1 MALAPVAHTTAVRA
15 ALLSA
20 ALLAGCAEAPPFD
33 PPAPPVETPPAWV
46 SAATPLGP
54 PEADWWKTFG
64 DPRLEA
70 LIEEGVRRSFTL
82 RGAAT
87 RVEAA
92 LALARIA
99 GADRLPQASAGAQ
112 AARQKQVFVGLEIP
126 GVDDVLASRSSL
138 YALSL
143 DLSWEIDLWG
153 RIRSAQA
160 AALAEVQAQE
170 ADYRGARLSLEG
182 QVARAYFAAVESRL
196 QADLARRTLE
206 SHRATTARIEE
217 RFRRGLRPALDV
229 ALARTAETGAESA
242 LRRREEERDLA
253 TRGLEA
259 LVSRYPRGAIETAE
273 ALPPLPAPP
282 PAGLPSEL
290 VVRRPDLVAAE
301 RRLAAAGMRVA
312 EARAALYPR
321 LSLTG
326 SAGQTSSELR
336 DLLDGDFSVWRI
348 GANLLQPLF
357 QGGRLRAGVD
367 LARSRA
373 EEALAL
379 YAAQVLRAFEEVEAA
394 LAAEQ
399 ALARRE
405 EALRRGLADA
415 RAALDQSERRYLA
428 GLSDLLTLQES
439 QRRLYEIESQILAVA
454 RGRLETRV
462 RLHLALGGGFSW
474 PKE

>member
-1 MALAPVAHTTAVRA
+1 MAPVARITTARA
-15 ALLSA
+15 VLLA
-20 ALLAGCAEAPPFD
+20 GALLAGCAQAPPFD
-33 PPAPPVETPPAWV
+33 PPAPPVEAPPTWASGPTPPGA
-46 SAATPLGP
+46 PRP
-54 PEADWWKTFG
+54 DWWKTFG

-70 LIEEGVRRSFTL
+70 LIEEGVRRSFSL
-82 RGAAT
+82 RAAAA

-99 GADRLPQASAGAQ
+99 GADRLPQASLGAQ

-126 GVDDVLASRSSL
+126 GFDDVLASRSSV
-138 YALSL
+138 YAFSL

-153 RIRSAQA
+153 RVRSAQA
-160 AALAEVQAQE
+160 AALADVQAQE
-170 ADYRGARLSLEG
+170 ADFEGARLSLEG

-196 QADLARRTLE
+196 QAALARRTLE
-206 SHRATTARIEE
+206 SYRATTARIEE
-217 RFRRGLRPALDV
+217 RFRLGLRPALDV

-242 LRRREEERDLA
+242 LRLREEEHALA
-253 TRGLEA
+253 ARRLEA
-259 LVSRYPRGAIETAE
+259 LVARYPRGAVETAE
-273 ALPPLPAPP
+273 SLPPLPDPP

-290 VVRRPDLVAAE
+290 VTRRPDLAAAE
-301 RRLAAAGMRVA
+301 RRLAAAGLRVE

-357 QGGRLRAGVD
+357 QGGRLRAGVE
-367 LARSRA
+367 LARSRT

-379 YAAQVLRAFEEVEAA
+379 YAAQALRAFEEVESA

-405 EALRRGLADA
+405 EALRKGLADA
-415 RAALDQSERRYLA
+415 RAALDQAERRYLA
-428 GLSDLLTLQES
+428 GLTDLLTLQES
-439 QRRLYEIESQILAVA
+439 QRRLYDIESQILAVV
-454 RGRLETRV
+454 RRRLDTRV
-462 RLHLALGGGFSW
+462 QLHLALGGGFSW
-474 PKE
+474 PRG